1 MKRALVAIAAMAMTV
16 ACSAAYSS
24 QPRQSQDTLH
34 LQVAKIENV
43 LIKAFQNDDPETLR
57 NATCNLRRLRHL
69 VPGYDWSKCIIPLMH
84 VLNAEEHDATA
95 RVIAAGILHELQTE
109 RGDFAISRNA
119 QFSDDLR
126 VRRYCAILA
135 RARCAERQK
144 VLAVSR

>member
-1 MKRALVAIAAMAMTV
+1 MAIAMTV

-34 LQVAKIENV
+34 LQVAKIEKV
-43 LIKAFQNDDPETLR
+43 LIKAFQSDDPEALR

-69 VPGYDWSKCIIPLMH
+69 VPGYDWDKCIIPLMH

-95 RVIAAGILHELQTE
+95 RVIAAGILHELRTE

-126 VRRYCAILA
+126 VKRYCAILSNA
-135 RARCAERQK
+135 RIVERQK
-144 VLAVSR
+144 MSTASR